1 MKKKNLIKNSII
13 LILGT
18 TFPKIMMFITL
29 PLYTFF
35 LSKQEYG
42 TYDIIMTLSTL
53 IIPLVTLQLHSS
65 IFRYLIDAKQLFEQK
80 KIIST
85 ALITIFLIML
95 VFLLIAF
102 CIPTSYNHAIRFSIY
117 LYFAINT
124 IFQVFLEI
132 ARGLKEKKQYT
143 LASIIN
149 AFLIVI
155 LSVLFMNN
163 LNNKMLAAFVSIN
176 LASIIAAIYLLIATK
191 IWKYISLKCIS
202 KELLKEMLIYSIPLI
217 PNSLS
222 WWIINVSDRFI
233 IKFIL
238 GVEANA
244 IYAVANKIPSI
255 YSLFYN
261 GFNLAW
267 QESASL
273 ELKDDKMYYQNIFTY
288 LSKFLMS
295 GLLILISVLPIIF
308 KLLVVGDYSKS
319 YYQMPILCISLLF
332 SSLSAFFGGIYIA
345 TKNSKKLGISSF
357 LASLANI
364 IINIVLIKSI
374 GLYAASFSTLLSF
387 MILTLYRY
395 YDIKKLC
402 HLKINIKLLIIFVLS
417 LSIIVF
423 GYYNENMYFLLANI
437 LFSNFIFINFNK
449 KIIQSMIRKLK
460 LLK

>member
-13 LILGT
+13 LIFGT
-18 TFPKIMMFITL
+18 TLPKIMLFITL

-53 IIPLVTLQLHSS
+53 IIPLATLQLHSS
-65 IFRYLIDAKQLFEQK
+65 IFRYLIDTKKLSEQK

-85 ALITIFLIML
+85 ALMTIFFITLTLLL
-95 VFLLIAF
+95 VAF
-102 CIPTSYNHAIRFSIY
+102 CIPVVYNYETKFNIY
-117 LYFAINT
+117 LYFAVNV

-132 ARGLKEKKQYT
+132 SRGLGKKKQYT

-149 AFLIVI
+149 ACFIVV
-155 LSVLFMNN
+155 LSTLFMHN
-163 LNNKMLAAFVSIN
+163 LNNKILAAFASIN
-176 LASIIAAIYLLIATK
+176 LAGIITIVYLLIVTK
-191 IWKYISLKCIS
+191 IWKYISLKYVN
-202 KELLKEMLIYSIPLI
+202 KKLLKEMLVYSIPLI

-233 IKFIL
+233 IKLML

-273 ELKDDKMYYQNIFTY
+273 DSKNDKMYYQNIFAS
-288 LSKFLMS
+288 LSKFLMG
-295 GLLILISVLPIIF
+295 GLLILISILPIIF
-308 KLLVVGDYSKS
+308 KLLVIGDYNES

-332 SSLSAFFGGIYIA
+332 SSLSAFLGGIYIA

-357 LASLANI
+357 LASLMNV
-364 IINIVLIKSI
+364 IINFLLIKKI
-374 GLYAASFSTLLSF
+374 GLYAASFSTLVSF
-387 MILTLYRY
+387 FILTLYRY

-402 HLKINIKLLIIFVLS
+402 YLKINIKLLIIFILS

-423 GYYNENMYFLLANI
+423 GYYNKNMYFLLTNI
-437 LFSNFIFINFNK
+437 LLSNSIFVILNK
-449 KIIQSMIRKLK
+449 EIMQSMIHKVKL
-460 LLK
+460 